1 MWDLL
6 THTCHNNLPLKCESI
21 HSWICSPSSGSFL
34 HPYTCTAVGHTQRD
48 TPPDHL
54 CQEDF
59 RYKEPV
65 EPFVEP
71 SALIPLLGHHEGA
84 ATGDHPHWV

>member
-1 MWDLL
+1 MWDFF

-21 HSWICSPSSGSFL
+21 HSWICSPSSRSFL
-34 HPYTCTAVGHTQRD
+34 HPYTCTAVVAAQRD
-48 TPPDHL
+48 TPSDHL

-71 SALIPLLGHHEGA
+71 SALIPLLGHHEGT
-84 ATGDHPHWV
+84 ATGDHPHWI